1 MSAHTPGPWRANF
14 HHTRRDGGRTYA
26 MVDDGKSIVPLAAVT
41 LGVEGC
47 SEDEGRANAG
57 LIAAAPELLAGC
69 VAMLGYMEKGFLV
82 RNTAGDNEDDWALKA
97 LAFVKDIQAMHA
109 AVAKA
114 TGTAP

>member
-1 MSAHTPGPWRANF
+1 MSEHSPAPWIADGPPDNIHILQANAPHMRVCF
-14 HHTRRDGGRTYA
+14 MTSNGPT
-26 MVDDGKSIVPLAAVT
+26 
-41 LGVEGC
+41 E
-47 SEDEGRANAG
+47 ANAG

-114 TGTAP
+114 TGAAP